1 MKQVKFKLLA
11 KRGDETKILNQFYL
25 MRDALL
31 AAMRSVK
38 AKDMSLAPVRKEIK
52 KSKRQSM
59 GREKRLVKA
68 MLDLAEGEEVR
79 KMLDDADKIFS
90 SNGHR
95 KKVMT
100 NILAGV
106 ICGKFPIKSITAS
119 ILSDREV
126 EKRRG
131 PRLVFIGYL
140 RGRAP
145 HPPA

>member
-1 MKQVKFKLLA
+1 MKQVKFKRLA
-11 KRGDETKILNQFYL
+11 KGGDETKILNQFYL

-38 AKDMSLAPVRKEIK
+38 AKDMSLASVRKELK

-95 KKVMT
+95 KKVMS
-100 NILAGV
+100 NILTGV
-106 ICGKFPIKSITAS
+106 RHCIIPQPYF
-119 ILSDREV
+119 L
-126 EKRRG
+126 
-131 PRLVFIGYL
+131 F
-140 RGRAP
+140 P